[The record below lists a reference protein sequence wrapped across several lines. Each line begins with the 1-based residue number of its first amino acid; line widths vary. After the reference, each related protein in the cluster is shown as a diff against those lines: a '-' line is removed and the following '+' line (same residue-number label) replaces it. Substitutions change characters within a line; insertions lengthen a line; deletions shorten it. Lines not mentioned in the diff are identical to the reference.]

1 MSSSLSMLQE
11 SQDKCAPKIIR
22 SIDEPKIPI
31 GLRKLIKW
39 TKCPRLEFVPNES
52 AEILNDK
59 AKEKLSLRRCRI
71 KLLFQNN
78 L

>member
-31 GLRKLIKW
+31 GLRKLIK
-39 TKCPRLEFVPNES
+39 KEQNVP
-52 AEILNDK
+52 D
-59 AKEKLSLRRCRI
+59 
-71 KLLFQNN
+71 
-78 L
+78 